1 MSTNERLGSP
11 LLRSSFTT
19 TGGVHLNPP
28 PPPPPTAA
36 PAEAAARK
44 AQPTLHIQRISP
56 QVRITPQARCYAIFE
71 LARRAG
77 ISSEFQKQ
85 WSIRVDAKETTV
97 TLDAAGEK
105 TIVFPHASPDL
116 LRELSAGRI
125 RTLRR
130 RWMFSP
136 KNATLLNIPDFQVPF
151 ARDAD
156 NSSKTL
162 FISRGPGK
170 LECTVDLPLSILM
183 TLSRWEETLK
193 RELDSHGRFPAKD
206 SVAFRDGFLHRP
218 IVDEYGLAFQQAMQV
233 CFPVWEPQ
241 RKNLRI
247 KLSHDADHVGI
258 PFRWKDAIRH
268 TTHYHRP
275 LDSVR
280 DFLGSISSSEP
291 SDLRA
296 LREIVSLSLSRNLD
310 SAVYWKASQ
319 FSPRDSGYDPRHR
332 KIRDTISW
340 LKENQVESGVHPGY
354 DTFRAPEKLRR
365 EIQTLRE
372 AMGDGPLGGRQHY
385 LRWCPETWIHWET
398 CGLAYDSS
406 VSFAELVGFRAG
418 TCVPYRPWLFTLN
431 RASELLEIPL
441 LVMDR
446 TLVNYMKLTH
456 EQSVETVR
464 DCMARCRA
472 VGGVFTL
479 VWHNHHLLHPEFKRL
494 YLKILPLL
502 VDGER
507 YDWTR
512 EYRGDSGK

>member
-1 MSTNERLGSP
+1 
-11 LLRSSFTT
+11 
-19 TGGVHLNPP
+19 VPP
-28 PPPPPTAA
+28 PISAY
-36 PAEAAARK
+36 K
-44 AQPTLHIQRISP
+44 IQPTLHVQRISP
-56 QVRITPQARCYAIFE
+56 QVRITPQARCYAIAE

-77 ISSEFQKQ
+77 VAPEFQRQ
-85 WSIRVDAKETTV
+85 WKIRVDAKETIV
-97 TLDAAGEK
+97 TLDSSGDK

-125 RTLRR
+125 RTVRR
-130 RWMFSP
+130 RWMYTP
-136 KNATLLNIPDFQVPF
+136 KNATTLNIPDFLVPF
-151 ARDAD
+151 ARDTD
-156 NSSKTL
+156 NFPRTL
-162 FISRGPGK
+162 FVSRGAGK
-170 LECTVDLPLSILM
+170 LECTADLPLSVLM

-193 RELDSHGRFPAKD
+193 RELDPHGRFPAKE
-206 SVAFRDGFLHRP
+206 SIASRDGFLHRP

-233 CFPVWEPQ
+233 CFPAWQALP
-241 RKNLRI
+241 KSLRI

-268 TTHYHRP
+268 TTHYRRP
-275 LDSVR
+275 MDSAR
-280 DFLGSISSSEP
+280 DFFGLISGSEP

-296 LREIVSLSLSRNLD
+296 LREIVRLSLNRKLD

-319 FSPRDSGYDPRHR
+319 LTPRDSGYDPRHR
-332 KIRDTISW
+332 KIRDTIFW
-340 LKENQVESGVHPGY
+340 LTENQVESGVHPGY

-365 EIQTLRE
+365 EIQILRE
-372 AMGDGPLGGRQHY
+372 AVGDGPLGGRQHY

-406 VSFAELVGFRAG
+406 VCFAENIGFRAG

-431 RASELLEIPL
+431 RAAELLEIPL

-464 DCMARCRA
+464 DCVARCRA

-479 VWHNHHLLHPEFKRL
+479 VWHNNHLLHRELKEL
-494 YLKILPLL
+494 YLKILSLL

-507 YDWTR
+507 YDWAR
-512 EYRGDSGK
+512 DYRGDSEK

>member
-1 MSTNERLGSP
+1 MSLNERLGAP
-11 LLRSSFTT
+11 LLRSSLNVSA
-19 TGGVHLNPP
+19 GVNLNPP
-28 PPPPPTAA
+28 PPPASAA
-36 PAEAAARK
+36 PADAAPRK
-44 AQPTLHIQRISP
+44 VQPTLHIQRISP

-77 ISSEFQKQ
+77 ISPDLQKQ
-85 WSIRVDAKETTV
+85 WTIRVDATETIV

-105 TIVFPHASPDL
+105 TIVFPHATPEL

-125 RTLRR
+125 RTVRR

-136 KNATLLNIPDFQVPF
+136 KNATILNIPDFMVPF
-151 ARDAD
+151 ARDTD
-156 NSSKTL
+156 NFHKTL
-162 FISRGPGK
+162 FISRGAGK
-170 LECTVDLPLSILM
+170 LECTLDLPLSILM

-193 RELDSHGRFPAKD
+193 VELDLHGRFPAKS
-206 SVAFRDGFLHRP
+206 SVAVRDGFLHRP
-218 IVDEYGLAFQQAMQV
+218 IVDEYGLAFQQAIQV
-233 CFPVWEPQ
+233 CYPGWEPVQ
-241 RKNLRI
+241 RNLRI

-258 PFRWKDAIRH
+258 PFSWKDAVRH
-268 TTHYHRP
+268 TTHNRRP
-275 LDSVR
+275 MDSAR
-280 DFLGSISSSEP
+280 DVLGLISGSEP

-296 LREIVSLSLSRNLD
+296 LREIVRLSLSRNLD
-310 SAVYWKASQ
+310 SAVYWKASPRT
-319 FSPRDSGYDPRHR
+319 PRDSGYDPRHR

-340 LKENQVESGVHPGY
+340 LAENQVESGVQPGY

-365 EIQTLRE
+365 EIQILRE
-372 AMGDGPLGGRQHY
+372 LMGDGPLGGRHHY
-385 LRWCPETWIHWET
+385 LRWCPEMWIHWEN

-418 TCVPYRPWLFTLN
+418 TCVPYRPWLFMLN

-472 VGGVFTL
+472 VGGVFTM
-479 VWHNHHLLHPEFKRL
+479 VWHNNHLLHPQFKEL

-502 VDGER
+502 VEGER

-512 EYRGDSGK
+512 EYREDSGK

>member
-1 MSTNERLGSP
+1 MSTNERLASS
-11 LLRSSFTT
+11 LLRSALRSNA
-19 TGGVHLNPP
+19 GPNSNPP
-28 PPPPPTAA
+28 PPPAA
-36 PAEAAARK
+36 PVEAVAPRV
-44 AQPTLHIQRISP
+44 QPTLHIQRISP

-77 ISSEFQKQ
+77 IPAEFQRQ
-85 WSIRVDAKETTV
+85 WTIQVDADETTV
-97 TLDAAGEK
+97 TLDETGARI
-105 TIVFPHASPDL
+105 IVFPHASPEL
-116 LRELSAGRI
+116 LRELSAGKI
-125 RTLRR
+125 RTVRR
-130 RWMFSP
+130 RWMFAP
-136 KNATLLNIPDFQVPF
+136 KNGTLLNVPDFIIPF
-151 ARDAD
+151 AKDAD
-156 NSSKTL
+156 GFPKTL
-162 FISRGPGK
+162 FVSRGAGK

-193 RELDSHGRFPAKD
+193 VELDAHGRFPAKD
-206 SVAFRDGFLHRP
+206 SVAVRDGFLQRP
-218 IVDEYGLAFQQAMQV
+218 IVDEYGLAFQQAVQV
-233 CFPVWEPQ
+233 CYPGWEPAP
-241 RKNLRI
+241 RKLRI

-268 TTHYHRP
+268 TTHNRRP
-275 LDSVR
+275 MDSAR
-280 DFLGSISSSEP
+280 DFLGLISGWEP

-296 LREIVSLSLSRNLD
+296 LREIVGLSLSRNLH
-310 SAVYWKASQ
+310 SAVYWKASPRT
-319 FSPRDSGYDPRHR
+319 PRDSGYDPRHR
-332 KIRDTISW
+332 KIRETISW
-340 LKENQVESGVHPGY
+340 LTENQVESGVQPGY

-365 EIQTLRE
+365 EIQILRE

-385 LRWCPETWIHWET
+385 LRWCPEMWIHWEN

-418 TCVPYRPWLFTLN
+418 TCIPYRPWLFTLN

-446 TLVNYMKLTH
+446 TLLNYMKLTH
-456 EQSVETVR
+456 EESLETVR

-479 VWHNHHLLHPEFKRL
+479 VWHNNHLLHPEFNGL

-502 VDGER
+502 SEGEP

-512 EYRGDSGK
+512 EYHEDSGK

>member
-1 MSTNERLGSP
+1 MRTNEKFGSSI
-11 LLRSSFTT
+11 LSSCLNA
-19 TGGVHLNPP
+19 GAASNLNPP
-28 PPPPPTAA
+28 PGPPS
-36 PAEAAARK
+36 AEIRPRK
-44 AQPTLHIQRISP
+44 VQPTLHVQRISP
-56 QVRITPQARCYAIFE
+56 QVRITPQSRGYAISE

-77 ISSEFQKQ
+77 VSREFQRQ
-85 WSIRVDAKETTV
+85 WTIRVDANETTI
-97 TLDAAGEK
+97 TLDAAGER

-125 RTLRR
+125 RTVRR
-130 RWMFSP
+130 RWMNGP
-136 KNATLLNIPDFQVPF
+136 QNAALLNIPDLVVPF
-151 ARDAD
+151 AKDTD
-156 NSSKTL
+156 TFPKSL
-162 FISRGPGK
+162 FISRRTGQ

-193 RELDSHGRFPAKD
+193 REFDRHGRFPAKD
-206 SVAFRDGFLHRP
+206 SIAFRDGFLNRP
-218 IVDEYGLAFQQAMQV
+218 IVDEYALAFQQAIQV
-233 CFPVWEPQ
+233 CYPAWQPAQ
-241 RKNLRI
+241 KSLRI

-258 PFRWKDAIRH
+258 PFRWRDAIRH
-268 TTHYHRP
+268 TTHHRRP
-275 LDSVR
+275 LDSAR
-280 DFLGSISSSEP
+280 DVFGLISGSEP

-296 LREIVSLSLSRNLD
+296 LREIVRLSLSRNLD

-319 FSPRDSGYDPRHR
+319 PTPRDSGYDPRHR
-332 KIRDTISW
+332 KIREIIAW
-340 LKENQVESGVHPGY
+340 LNENQVECGVQPGY

-365 EIQTLRE
+365 EIQILRE

-406 VSFAELVGFRAG
+406 VCFAEHIGFRAG
-418 TCVPYRPWLFTLN
+418 TCIPYRPWLFALN

-446 TLVNYMKLTH
+446 TLLNYMRLTH
-456 EQSVETVR
+456 EQSVEAVR
-464 DCMARCRA
+464 DCVARCRA

-479 VWHNHHLLHPEFKRL
+479 VWHNNHLLDPEFNSL
-494 YLKILPLL
+494 YLRILPLL

-512 EYRGDSGK
+512 EYRGDSAR